1 MYVNGSSQVI
11 TVPGQLL
18 GYGHY
23 PHLIEQKLGAGI
35 SRWATYPVRLVDYRV
50 YLVSCERPFSDIAA
64 L

>member
-1 MYVNGSSQVI
+1 MI
-11 TVPGQLL
+11 TLPSQLL

-35 SRWATYPVRLVDYRV
+35 SRWATYPVRLVDYRG
-50 YLVSCERPFSDIAA
+50 YLVSCERPLPEIAA